1 MRLRFNGRAATG
13 LEFAGEGSAMNKA
26 ALLDVDGTLIDTNL
40 LHVLAW
46 RRAFE
51 RLGREI
57 EANRILH
64 AIGMG
69 GDRLVPA
76 ILGEVPGDVAE
87 QASAFHAEEFI
98 ETGLSDHARA
108 LPGAARLL
116 EALRERGVRIA
127 LASSAR
133 REELDRLL
141 AKIGPAAQHV
151 DVIIS
156 KDDVSTTKRA
166 PDIFAEALSAL
177 GRPAEAFVVG
187 DTVYDI
193 VAAKQ
198 IGLPCLCVLTGG
210 IERDLLEQAGA
221 AAIYPTAQA
230 LAEDLDHALGS
241 TLRAA

>member
-1 MRLRFNGRAATG
+1 
-13 LEFAGEGSAMNKA
+13 MNKA

-51 RLGREI
+51 RLGKEI

-76 ILGEVPGDVAE
+76 ILGEVPDDVAE
-87 QASAFHAEEFI
+87 QASAFHAEEYVD
-98 ETGLSDHARA
+98 TGLIEHARA

-141 AKIGPAAQHV
+141 AKLGPAAEHV

-156 KDDVSTTKRA
+156 KDDVSTTKPA
-166 PDIFAEALSAL
+166 PDIFAEALAAL

-193 VAAKQ
+193 LAAKQ

-210 IERDLLEQAGA
+210 IERDVLEQAGA
-221 AAIYPTAQA
+221 AAIYATPQA
-230 LAEDLDHALGS
+230 LADDLDRALGS
-241 TLRAA
+241 SRRAA